1 MIYKGKEILFPATT
15 QVSFLKLVEKINQQ
29 QQKNDDTLLMCNA
42 SLLEKIND
50 HPELLQGIG
59 NEHFEE
65 DSELVK
71 QLCSTLF
78 PDALRKN
85 EIKGVIPPFEFRPF
99 YVSERFKTILENSEE
114 DFHFEINDFTE
125 DQLYIY
131 GCVSI
136 LTFYYKYPF
145 LMSLP
150 TLVDIPV
157 CKGGMVRT
165 YRLVMNGDM
174 LEILPTEKS
183 LEITNED
190 YLELLA
196 DFDNIEL
203 WKRKFL
209 PNSWLM
215 KGIGIVNLF
224 DVTLDQS
231 INKITSRLLTNTL
244 NNLDDILEEMEK
256 FLGVE
261 QLSMGFLGAGNSSFL
276 EDIHGLKNLIL
287 VEDHELTFKEN
298 LCANS
303 YKILIEQ
310 GKPIVITDIHKWNS
324 SSSCSVVSTI
334 IEKLSYGSYILVPIW
349 YKGEELG
356 FLELAS
362 PKTYELNGSTL
373 LKINVLL
380 PTIAMALSRN
390 KNEMQNR
397 VEAIIQQECTTIHP
411 SVKWRFEEEAVKF
424 INSHETEENPLFKD
438 LVFRDVYPLY
448 GQLDIKNSSKKRND
462 AVNADLVHQLT
473 LVKNILQTEWE
484 NSKIPIYEEM
494 MYRADDY
501 IKLLEDELL
510 SGSEQNI
517 SFFLEKDIHPLFE
530 QLKNKNAVNFKSIT
544 SYLKLLPK
552 GLHTIYNQRR
562 KYDESVFIINQA
574 LATMLDKKQKEA
586 QEMFPHYFERYKTD
600 GIEYNIYIGRSITQ
614 KKEFD
619 PIFLQNIQLWQLLV
633 TCELEREFNRVKMK
647 QDIDLE
653 VASLILVYSTP
664 LSIHFRMDEKRF
676 DVEGAYNARY
686 EILKKRIDKAH
697 IKGTTERITCPGKIA
712 IVFTNDKEEATYL
725 RYINYLEKKG
735 YVEKNTTE
743 VLEVE
748 NLQGLAGLKALR
760 VTL

>member
-1 MIYKGKEILFPATT
+1 
-15 QVSFLKLVEKINQQ
+15 
-29 QQKNDDTLLMCNA
+29 
-42 SLLEKIND
+42 
-50 HPELLQGIG
+50 
-59 NEHFEE
+59 
-65 DSELVK
+65 
-71 QLCSTLF
+71 
-78 PDALRKN
+78 
-85 EIKGVIPPFEFRPF
+85 
-99 YVSERFKTILENSEE
+99 
-114 DFHFEINDFTE
+114 
-125 DQLYIY
+125 
-131 GCVSI
+131 
-136 LTFYYKYPF
+136 
-145 LMSLP
+145 MSLP

-196 DFDNIEL
+196 DFGNIEL
-203 WKRKFL
+203 WKKKFP

-231 INKITSRLLTNTL
+231 INKITSRLLTNSL
-244 NNLDDILEEMEK
+244 NNLNDILEDMKK

-261 QLSMGFLGAGNSSFL
+261 QLSMGFLGSDSNSFA

-287 VEDHELTFKEN
+287 IDEDQLSFKEN

-303 YKILIEQ
+303 YKVLIQE
-310 GKPIVITDIHKWNS
+310 GKPIVITDVHKWNTTT
-324 SSSCSVVSTI
+324 SCSVVSTI
-334 IEKLSYGSYILVPIW
+334 IEKLSYGSYILIPIRH
-349 YKGEELG
+349 KEQDLG

-362 PKTYELNGSTL
+362 PNTFELNGSTL

-424 INSHETEENPLFKD
+424 INSFETEENPLFKD

-473 LVKNILQTEWE
+473 LVKNILQYEWE

-501 IKLLEDELL
+501 IKLLEGELL

-530 QLKNKNAVNFKSIT
+530 QLKNKNAANFKSIT
-544 SYLKLLPK
+544 SYLKLLPT
-552 GLHTIYNQRR
+552 GLHTIYNERR
-562 KYDESVFIINQA
+562 KYDEGVSTINQA
-574 LATMLDKKQKEA
+574 LASMLDKKQKEA

-600 GIEYNIYIGRSITQ
+600 GIEYNIYIGRSITN
-614 KKEFD
+614 KKTFD
-619 PIFLQNIQLWQLLV
+619 PIFLQNLQLWQLLV
-633 TCELEREFNRVKMK
+633 TCELEQEFNRIKMK
-647 QDIDLE
+647 LNIDLE
-653 VASLILVYSTP
+653 VASLILVFSTP

-697 IKGTTERITCPGKIA
+697 IKGTAERITCPGKIA

-743 VLEVE
+743 ILEVE

-760 VTL
+760 VSL